1 MENIL
6 RLSVI
11 ALLVSAVLFFPLLS
25 PPFCSAL
32 RPMSETDL
40 TENSPSLSAGQP
52 DKNEEN
58 HLQPI
63 NEEQLDVLSPSLVA
77 PEVRTKDPV
86 NSFRNADREI
96 AREFENSICFK
107 RCHNFDQIHPSDKTA
122 KQWRLLIEK
131 DGHAIFSRIPWKT
144 PEQKEKVLDYLLQ
157 NAGKSTPGPAGIG
170 VW

>member
-1 MENIL
+1 MEIII
-6 RLSVI
+6 RLSAV
-11 ALLVSAVLFFPLLS
+11 ALLVSAVLFFPMVS

-32 RPMSETDL
+32 RPMSEADL
-40 TENSPSLSAGQP
+40 TENSSSLS
-52 DKNEEN
+52 DNNDEES

-77 PEVRTKDPV
+77 PEARTKDPI
-86 NSFRNADREI
+86 NTSRNADREI
-96 AREFENSICFK
+96 SREFENSICFK
-107 RCHNFDQIHPSDKTA
+107 RCHSPEEIHPSDKTA

-131 DGHAIFSRIPWKT
+131 EGHSIFSKIPWKN

-157 NAGKSTPGPAGIG
+157 NAKKSTPGPAGIG

>member
-6 RLSVI
+6 RLSAI
-11 ALLVSAVLFFPLLS
+11 ALLAAAVLFFSLLS

-32 RPMSETDL
+32 RPMSEADL
-40 TENSPSLSAGQP
+40 TGNSPSLS
-52 DKNEEN
+52 DHSNNNEEN

-63 NEEQLDVLSPSLVA
+63 NEEQLEVLSPSLLA
-77 PEVRTKDPV
+77 PEARTKDPT
-86 NSFRNADREI
+86 NTSRKSDDKI
-96 AREFENSICFK
+96 SREFENSICFK
-107 RCHNFDQIHPSDKTA
+107 RCHSIDEIHPADKTA

-131 DGHAIFSRIPWKT
+131 EGHAIFSRIPWKN

-157 NAGKSTPGPAGIG
+157 NARKSTPGPAGIG